1 MNTKKFTLQS
11 HNFHNMIELRLRIR
25 PLASP
30 VQLRHGH
37 GDGGQVG
44 VVNQDEECLGGVE
57 LEPAPDDLDE
67 LADGDV
73 VRDQELGLVQHRQL
87 LLSAE
92 PLDDAGHLAGVLR
105 PDLLHVLHTQRCNKF
120 HLVIKVKIM
129 LKEIYERSCIRD
141 GGLVRKDPESPSKGR
156 LRDCVVKT
164 SRTLV
169 SSLV

>member
-1 MNTKKFTLQS
+1 VTKIGGLGKLSEGFLGSVDQ
-11 HNFHNMIELRLRIR
+11 IEEPILIL
-25 PLASP
+25 LLP

-57 LEPAPDDLDE
+57 LEAAADDLDE

-73 VRDQELGLVQHRQL
+73 VGDQELGLVQHRQL

-105 PDLLHVLHTQRCNKF
+105 PDLLHVLHTQRVAAA
-120 HLVIKVKIM
+120 L
-129 LKEIYERSCIRD
+129 LERLLSVHPCSSGGCSPD
-141 GGLVRKDPESPSKGR
+141 TGLGGLVA
-156 LRDCVVKT
+156 LLWV
-164 SRTLV
+164 
-169 SSLV
+169 